1 SQPDGGPAGGAEAR
15 RVGPPR
21 TARGDGPPTALLTW
35 PSGAAMPATFAQSP
49 AVKPTRVGKDRLKFR
64 QLVILFS
71 TAVCLFYLTYRG
83 LFTLNLST
91 PYAVFCS
98 LFLYIGE
105 CFGVFSVL
113 LFFLQVW
120 DTREPPPLPVL
131 EGRTVDV
138 FVPTYNEDPGILR
151 ATLEACQR
159 MDYPH
164 RTYLCDDGGTD
175 LRINDA
181 DPNKA
186 KAARERAAALKAI
199 CAELGVT
206 YMTRPDNRHAKAGNL
221 NHAFEQTDGEL
232 LILFHAAQVREPPST
247 SRLTVFSRDE
257 RLVFVQTPPAFYNS
271 ASSQA
276 RHDHER
282 QHYWEEGHLFYNVIQ
297 PGRNRWGCPI

>member
-1 SQPDGGPAGGAEAR
+1 
-15 RVGPPR
+15 
-21 TARGDGPPTALLTW
+21 
-35 PSGAAMPATFAQSP
+35 MPATLAQSP
-49 AVKPTRVGKDRLKFR
+49 AVKPTRAGKDRLKFR

-175 LRINDA
+175 LRVNEK
-181 DPNKA
+181 DPAKA
-186 KAARERAAALKAI
+186 KAARERAADLKAI

-206 YMTRPDNRHAKAGNL
+206 YMTRPDN
-221 NHAFEQTDGEL
+221 
-232 LILFHAAQVREPPST
+232 
-247 SRLTVFSRDE
+247 
-257 RLVFVQTPPAFYNS
+257 
-271 ASSQA
+271 
-276 RHDHER
+276 
-282 QHYWEEGHLFYNVIQ
+282 
-297 PGRNRWGCPI
+297 